1 MVAALL
7 GVLLFPSSLLS
18 QTALDSLVLRLSA
31 MTAVSGYERAMAD
44 TVLKLLPEAERD
56 RAGNILL
63 TLGSGE
69 PRRLLACALDEPG
82 YVIGGIRPDGYL
94 TLRRVGPNPGPL
106 FDQQLEGQ
114 RVRVWG
120 RRGGVPG
127 VVAVR
132 SVHLTRGRSGLTETP
147 FTFDDALVDVGAA
160 SAAEVARLG
169 IEVLSPVALEKRPH
183 RYADSLV
190 AAPSVA
196 RRAGCAALLDAAR
209 GGATPAGGT
218 VVVAFLV
225 EQAFTQR
232 GLLSVARNLG
242 PFTRTA
248 LIDRGSTRD
257 LVADRPAPDPRLGA
271 FEVWLLPSRY
281 GDTAVETISL
291 NDVAALRQGLMLRI
305 QGAE

>member
-1 MVAALL
+1 MTLRNSVPPRPLMVAALL

-169 IEVLSPVALEKRPH
+169 IEVL
-183 RYADSLV
+183 
-190 AAPSVA
+190 
-196 RRAGCAALLDAAR
+196 
-209 GGATPAGGT
+209 
-218 VVVAFLV
+218 
-225 EQAFTQR
+225 
-232 GLLSVARNLG
+232 
-242 PFTRTA
+242 
-248 LIDRGSTRD
+248 
-257 LVADRPAPDPRLGA
+257 
-271 FEVWLLPSRY
+271 
-281 GDTAVETISL
+281 
-291 NDVAALRQGLMLRI
+291 
-305 QGAE
+305 